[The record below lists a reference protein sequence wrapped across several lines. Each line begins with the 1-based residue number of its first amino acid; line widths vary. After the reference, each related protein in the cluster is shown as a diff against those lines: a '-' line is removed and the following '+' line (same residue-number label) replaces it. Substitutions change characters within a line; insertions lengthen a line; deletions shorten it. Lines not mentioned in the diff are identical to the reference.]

1 MATNT
6 VEGIVLTSTGMN
18 IALEAD
24 LVEGTASN
32 LTTNTTY
39 SITAQALGTYANGS
53 TITHALVTADN
64 SISYAYVLSEGLI
77 ACLIP
82 VGVKGVTSEIPKLC
96 KPYTLKAGDQVRVL
110 TLTASA
116 RNSAVAVY
124 TNNGT
129 ERIFVNTPSGAGT
142 NSLLD
147 LQTSNSIG
155 STLQGQRIVKA
166 QFLSVDGSKVETP
179 GAIVI
184 DAQNNVV
191 GSIPMVNPQSTPAG
205 MMMSYP
211 IPVDFNFNLQF
222 KTNA

>member
-24 LVEGTASN
+24 IAEGSESN
-32 LTTNTTY
+32 LTTNVTY
-39 SITAQALGTYANGS
+39 SITAQALGTYANGQ

-77 ACLIP
+77 ACIIP

-110 TLTASA
+110 TLTATA
-116 RNSAVAVY
+116 RNASVGVY
-124 TNNGT
+124 TSTGT
-129 ERIFVNTPSGAGT
+129 ERIFVATPSGAGT

-147 LQTSNSIG
+147 LQTSNDIG
-155 STLQGQRIVKA
+155 STLQGQRIQKA
-166 QFLSVDGSKVETP
+166 MFLSVDGSKVETP
-179 GAIVI
+179 GAIVV

-191 GSIPMVNPQSTPAG
+191 GSVPLVSPASTQG
-205 MMMSYP
+205 MMNMSYP
-211 IPVDFNFNLQF
+211 IPVELNFNLQF